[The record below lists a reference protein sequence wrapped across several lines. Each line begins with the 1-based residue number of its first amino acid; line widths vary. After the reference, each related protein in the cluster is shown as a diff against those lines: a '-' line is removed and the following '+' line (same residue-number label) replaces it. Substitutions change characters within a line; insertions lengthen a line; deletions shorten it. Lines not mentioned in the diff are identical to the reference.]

1 MMYYVRKVLVENYA
15 NFNGRA
21 SRSEY
26 WYYFL
31 FNLLLN
37 IPLTILSYVAQFN
50 DIQSL
55 YWIVTIISLI
65 YSLGVLIPSIAVGVR
80 RFHDTGRSGWWMLLN
95 LLFCCGIGPLIC
107 LIMLA
112 MGGDADENEY
122 GPVPED

>member
-50 DIQSL
+50 DIQGL

-95 LLFCCGIGPLIC
+95 LLFWCGIGPLIC